1 MIRSFRHKGLA
12 ELFAKGQTAMIRS
25 DLKKRCL
32 IRLDVLDNAEDLKE
46 INIPGYH
53 LHRLHTVPV
62 RYSIWVNGPWR
73 MTFEWRDIDVWFVD
87 LEQYH

>member
-12 ELFAKGQTAMIRS
+12 ELFDKGQTARIRG

-53 LHRLHTVPV
+53 LHKLNIVPV
-62 RYSIWVNGPWR
+62 RYSISVNGPWR
-73 MTFEWRDIDVWFVD
+73 MTFEWRNIDVWLVD